1 MHILGILDSLEVFL
15 RVIKDIGL
23 AQVIHLLDS
32 VSHCVYVIDITEL
45 DLTVGIVLRVLDTT
59 TLDSVGMGSCPRPG
73 IKDHQLI
80 SWMMDVCA
88 AYF

>member
-1 MHILGILDSLEVFL
+1 VHILRILDSLEVSL
-15 RVIKDIGL
+15 RVVKNIGL
-23 AQVIHLLDS
+23 SQVIHLLDS
-32 VSHCVYVIDITEL
+32 VSHCVDVIDITEL

-59 TLDSVGMGSCPRPG
+59 ALYSVSVGGCPRTG
-73 IKDHQLI
+73 IKNHQLV